1 MERPMR
7 KPVRRR
13 SEASKPMQQILVYGD
28 SLTWGIVPSTR
39 ERFPFAVRWPGVLE
53 GALCERG
60 LAVRVVEDCLN
71 GRRTVFDDPYKPGRN
86 GLEGLEQRMEIHA
99 PLELVILLLG
109 TNDFQSI
116 HPHTAWHSAQGI
128 AALVDAIRRAPVE
141 PGMPTPEILVVAPPP
156 VRQPRGPTAAKF
168 QGAEPKSA
176 GLAAAYEEVARE
188 RGCGFFDAGRV
199 TQSSTVDGVH
209 LDADQHRALG
219 LALAEVVAES
229 LAGRTA
235 PGGR

>member
-1 MERPMR
+1 
-7 KPVRRR
+7 
-13 SEASKPMQQILVYGD
+13 
-28 SLTWGIVPSTR
+28 
-39 ERFPFAVRWPGVLE
+39 
-53 GALCERG
+53 
-60 LAVRVVEDCLN
+60 LARATGSIETDYLN
-71 GRRTVFDDPYKPGRN
+71 GEIAMLGRLHGVPTPVN
-86 GLEGLEQRMEIHA
+86 ALLQD
-99 PLELVILLLG
+99 LVG

-116 HPHTAWHSAQGI
+116 HLHTAWHSAQGI

-156 VRQPRGPTAAKF
+156 VRQPRGPIAAKF